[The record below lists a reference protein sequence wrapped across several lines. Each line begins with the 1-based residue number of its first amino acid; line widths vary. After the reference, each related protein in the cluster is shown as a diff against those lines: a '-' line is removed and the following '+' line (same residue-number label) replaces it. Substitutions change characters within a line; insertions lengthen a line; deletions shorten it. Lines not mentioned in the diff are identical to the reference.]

1 MNPMRGLLLAGSQSA
16 WLRRQATRRA
26 FVKRAVSRFM
36 PGETLDEALLAATA
50 LQTAGMGVILTHL
63 GENVVERAEAEAV
76 VQGYLGL
83 LERLRTTDLDAEVSI
98 KLTQLGLDLS
108 PDLAYEHL
116 VRIAERTRQHGSRL
130 WIDMESTAYTDATLA
145 AYRRAR
151 ADSFEVG
158 VALQAYLRRTRADL
172 EALIPLGGAVR
183 LVKGAYDEPAELA
196 FRHKHETDQSFYDL
210 AVRLLQPDAR
220 RAGMGLTA
228 GTHDPVLIRRIEA
241 AAQAAGCPK
250 DGYEYAMLYGIGRSE
265 QERLTRQG
273 CRVRVLISYGAYW
286 FPWYMR
292 RLAERPANM
301 LFVMRNLM
309 SR

>member
-36 PGETLDEALLAATA
+36 PGETLDEALAAATA

-63 GENVVERAEAEAV
+63 GENVVQRPEAEAV
-76 VQGYLGL
+76 VQDYFGL
-83 LERLRTTDLDAEVSI
+83 LERLRTTDLDAEVSV

-130 WIDMESTAYTDATLA
+130 WIDMESSAYTEATLA
-145 AYRRAR
+145 IYRRAR
-151 ADSFEVG
+151 AASIEIG
-158 VALQAYLRRTRADL
+158 IALQSYLRRTRADL
-172 EALIPLGGAVR
+172 EELIPLGAAVR
-183 LVKGAYDEPAELA
+183 LVKGAYDEPATLA
-196 FRHKHETDQSFYDL
+196 FRHKHEVDQCFYDL

-220 RAGMGLTA
+220 QAGAWLTV
-228 GTHDPVLIRRIEA
+228 GTHDPVLIRRVEA
-241 AAQAAGCPK
+241 AAQAAGCPR
-250 DGYEYAMLYGIGRSE
+250 DGHEYALLYGIGRSE
-265 QERLTRQG
+265 QERLTRRG
-273 CRVRVLISYGAYW
+273 YRVRVLISYGAYW

-292 RLAERPANM
+292 RLAERPANV
-301 LFVMRNLM
+301 LFVLRNM
-309 SR
+309 MNR